1 MAQYVLML
9 RDKGT
14 YDSMSAEELQKI
26 FGRFRTWSDKLRA
39 QGKIT
44 GGQKLKDRA
53 GRVMRRNGAKDAVT
67 DGPFAEAKELVSGYW
82 LWQVSS
88 MEEAIEWLRRSPFGP
103 GAELE
108 IRPVFENED
117 FGEAFTEQLQE
128 AEQRI
133 RSQIEK
139 R

>member
-9 RDKGT
+9 RDNGT
-14 YDSMSAEELQKI
+14 YGSLSPEELQKI

-67 DGPFAEAKELVSGYW
+67 DGPFAEAKEIIGGFFVVDAKSYDEAQSLASGCPH
-82 LWQVSS
+82 LD
-88 MEEAIEWLRRSPFGP
+88 FGSI
-103 GAELE
+103 E
-108 IRPVFENED
+108 IREIDPMTGN
-117 FGEAFTEQLQE
+117 A
-128 AEQRI
+128 
-133 RSQIEK
+133 
-139 R
+139 

>member
-14 YDSMSAEELQKI
+14 YDSLSAEELQKI

-67 DGPFAEAKELVSGYW
+67 DGPFAEAKEIIGGFFVVDAKNY
-82 LWQVSS
+82 
-88 MEEAIEWLRRSPFGP
+88 EEAASLASGCPHLDFGSI
-103 GAELE
+103 E
-108 IRPVFENED
+108 IREIDPMTGN
-117 FGEAFTEQLQE
+117 A
-128 AEQRI
+128 
-133 RSQIEK
+133 
-139 R
+139 